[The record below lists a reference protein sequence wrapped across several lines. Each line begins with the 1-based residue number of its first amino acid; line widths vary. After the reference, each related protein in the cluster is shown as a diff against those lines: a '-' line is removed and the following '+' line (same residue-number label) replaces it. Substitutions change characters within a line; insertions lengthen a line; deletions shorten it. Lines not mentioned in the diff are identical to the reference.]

1 MPRVL
6 IVDDDHAMRRVLFE
20 VLSEK
25 YECNT
30 ASTAEEALQFLQV
43 ESYDVIVTDLAMPGL
58 DGMSLMKRVQ
68 LRDEDTPV
76 IMISGRG
83 SELLADQVMA
93 LGAFAYLSKPFDL
106 NELEQTLDRA
116 LANT

>member
-1 MPRVL
+1 MPRIL

-30 ASTAEEALQFLQV
+30 ASTAEEALQFLQI

-76 IMISGRG
+76 ILISGKG
-83 SELLADQVMA
+83 SGPLADQVMA

-106 NELEQTLDRA
+106 SKLEAILERA
-116 LANT
+116 IAKN